1 MGFLTLVFLLVL
13 APLIWVALA
22 IWCVV
27 RQVTTSGLG
36 LWRFA
41 SVVAVQVAVVSL
53 PFIIGEIYL
62 RQAGLSDFTVCPNG
76 QEYCDDFYR
85 LERLRGRIL
94 FYHVFAAWVGVAIW
108 TLALLASFRQKKE
121 SV

>member
-1 MGFLTLVFLLVL
+1 MTLVFLLVL

-27 RQVTTSGLG
+27 RQVTASGLG

-41 SVVAVQVAVVSL
+41 SVVAIQIAVVSL

-62 RQAGLSDFTVCPNG
+62 KQ
-76 QEYCDDFYR
+76 
-85 LERLRGRIL
+85 
-94 FYHVFAAWVGVAIW
+94 
-108 TLALLASFRQKKE
+108 
-121 SV
+121 